1 MLKSC
6 LTASELKCLCVGVR
20 WGPFCLY
27 LRLLGFKHH
36 LCIIS
41 RAVMKATLHKTLED
55 ERAHGGRD
63 TVDDQS
69 TFLHRTKSLAEE
81 TDMLWF
87 SFYFSSAPRYS
98 GPWIYLSISQRFH
111 CSGAGV
117 QGLRAV
123 LMKSGRAEQQQG
135 VTSGAVSSARGDGE
149 TLHSSLLKF
158 LFKHVEPD
166 CTSAAPAR
174 HARSAATTGAQQDI
188 FSTPVKLHSWA
199 NIYTS
204 NTFRE

>member
-1 MLKSC
+1 MLESC

-36 LCIIS
+36 LCIITG
-41 RAVMKATLHKTLED
+41 AVMKATLHKTLED

-98 GPWIYLSISQRFH
+98 GHPEYILVFRSVSTAVVPVFRHW
-111 CSGAGV
+111 
-117 QGLRAV
+117 GLCWWNLAEPNSSEG
-123 LMKSGRAEQQQG
+123 LEAEQW
-135 VTSGAVSSARGDGE
+135 AVPEGMERLY
-149 TLHSSLLKF
+149 T
-158 LFKHVEPD
+158 
-166 CTSAAPAR
+166 PAYLNFCL
-174 HARSAATTGAQQDI
+174 SM
-188 FSTPVKLHSWA
+188 
-199 NIYTS
+199 
-204 NTFRE
+204 